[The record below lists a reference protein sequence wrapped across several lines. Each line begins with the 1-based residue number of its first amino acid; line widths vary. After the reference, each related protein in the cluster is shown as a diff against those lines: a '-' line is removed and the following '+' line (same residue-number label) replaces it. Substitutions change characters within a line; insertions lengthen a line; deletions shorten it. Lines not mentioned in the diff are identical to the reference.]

1 MKLHKILSAVALAG
15 LLLAGSGCKK
25 YAFRDG
31 QIRFTATSD
40 ALQTRTAYSG
50 EVFSGMERIDW
61 VDGDKIAIAMVNA
74 GGVEICDYQITSITD
89 AYAKSTA
96 QLANV
101 AGNGLQWGEGEHTF
115 FAVYPSPS
123 VDDEWENSL
132 TEEGSTLVWP
142 ATQQVTADPSHAGV
156 YLPDMKYAY
165 MAASASVDGPEENV
179 SLSFVP
185 MFNAYE
191 ISIGAGDNDR
201 IDLTGFRLICNR
213 DDIPLSCKQVSD
225 FDRDVLSDEGGII
238 SVDLTGVSLTRDGG
252 PITFTVFTFPDE
264 NEEMTLEFTGT
275 QIGTRTLD
283 LKRDGEWIAFS
294 GNKKHRISGLAFPRL
309 DNGSVGG
316 QGINWNGTVSEDLN
330 WNGAE
335 GEDINWG
342 GNRPYILPGQFS
354 VSATK
359 KVQFSRG
366 NLVYKAGEW
375 DFHKQQY
382 DRCFKENCSANFN
395 SGSTFD
401 LFGWATAGIA
411 AADNT
416 MVNYQPWI
424 FNFTPVTGQESTNPY
439 GHGPSIENV
448 PRGTSWDEY
457 AEYCDWGSNYG
468 VIQKAGAGWH
478 TLSVAEWTYLFTL
491 RSASEVNGVSNARFA
506 KARVHGMP
514 GLLIFPDTFGA
525 DYAGNQSVFT
535 AGSINQMDAS
545 ASDFSDIV
553 LSGSVWGEAEAAG
566 AVFLPASGLVFMG
579 SVIASVDPG
588 VNVYYWT
595 STASTSVNSAVYV
608 GASSGVVLD
617 VRQDYLYVSGYDVL
631 RGAGCAV
638 RLAKTVE

>member
-1 MKLHKILSAVALAG
+1 MKLHKILSAVALIG

-50 EVFSGMERIDW
+50 EVFSGTERIDW

-89 AYAKSTA
+89 ADAKSTA

-123 VDDEWENSL
+123 VDDEWENSF

-201 IDLTGFRLICNR
+201 IDLTGFRLICHR

-225 FDRDVLSDEGGII
+225 FDSDVLSDEGGII

-309 DNGSVGG
+309 DNGGASG
-316 QGINWNGTVSEDLN
+316 QGINWNGADGEDLN

-342 GNRPYILPGQFS
+342 GNRPYVLPGKFS
-354 VSATK
+354 VSETK
-359 KVQFSRG
+359 QVQFSRG

-416 MVNYQPWI
+416 MVNYRPWI
-424 FNFTPVTGQESTNPY
+424 FNFTPITDQESTNPY
-439 GHGPSIENV
+439 GYGPSIENV
-448 PRGTSWDEY
+448 PGGTNWDEY

-506 KARVHGMP
+506 KARVCGEP
-514 GLLIFPDTFGA
+514 GLLLFPDDFGTR
-525 DYAGNQSVFT
+525 FT
-535 AGSINQMDAS
+535 GDHSIFDANSINQLDKD

-553 LSGSVWGEAEAAG
+553 LSRTDWATAEAAG
-566 AVFLPASGLVFMG
+566 AVFLPAAGAVVSFF
-579 SVIASVDPG
+579 G
-588 VNVYYWT
+588 VLLC
-595 STASTSVNSAVYV
+595 ST
-608 GASSGVVLD
+608 G
-617 VRQDYLYVSGYDVL
+617 
-631 RGAGCAV
+631 
-638 RLAKTVE
+638 